1 MNKILVIDDQADLRR
16 LVRWALEMLKDPM
29 ELHEGSN
36 GAKALEMATRLK
48 PNLILLDV
56 MMPGGIDGL
65 EVCRQVKAT
74 PELAHTRVVLLSA
87 RGQAQDVKTGLDAGA
102 DAYMVKPF
110 SPQRLLD
117 AVEQLLEPA
126 T

>member
-1 MNKILVIDDQADLRR
+1 MIKILVIDDHADLRR
-16 LVRWALEMLKDPM
+16 LVRWALEMLKQPI
-29 ELHEGSN
+29 ELHEGSS
-36 GAKALEMATRLK
+36 GAKALEMAHRLK
-48 PNLILLDV
+48 PRLILLDV

-65 EVCRQVKAT
+65 EVCRQVKAA
-74 PELAHTRVVLLSA
+74 PELAGTKVVLLSA
-87 RGQAQDVKTGLDAGA
+87 RGQTQDVQTGLDAGA

-126 T
+126 A

>member
-16 LVRWALEMLKDPM
+16 LVRWALEMLKDPI
-29 ELHEGSN
+29 ELHEGSS
-36 GAKALEMATRLK
+36 GAKALELANQLK
-48 PNLILLDV
+48 PRLILLDV

-65 EVCRQVKAT
+65 EVCRQIKAT
-74 PELAHTRVVLLSA
+74 PELAHTKIVLLSA
-87 RGQAQDVKTGLDAGA
+87 RGQTQDVKTGLDAGA

-117 AVEQLLEPA
+117 AVEQLLE
-126 T
+126 TVT